1 METSSFSPTTAR
13 ELTVFIQNT
22 FQQLQDKLN
31 KTEDAIVTRFNTTS
45 KIIDQI
51 EKSLVELM
59 DHAGVNEPYDDE
71 ESESELLETYKD
83 ENEWRIWTD
92 RRTNL
97 TRAFK
102 RLPREPSSVG
112 WNPAEITCY
121 SLIDLAFWDV
131 LTFIAERDNLLK
143 NSRNLSTVCQLHL
156 QFLRGLIR
164 LFLVFT

>member
-31 KTEDAIVTRFNTTS
+31 KTEDAIVTRFNATG
-45 KIIDQI
+45 KRIDQI

-71 ESESELLETYKD
+71 ESESELSETYKD

-102 RLPREPSSVG
+102 RLPREPSSAG
-112 WNPAEITCY
+112 GIQQ
-121 SLIDLAFWDV
+121 
-131 LTFIAERDNLLK
+131 R
-143 NSRNLSTVCQLHL
+143 
-156 QFLRGLIR
+156 
-164 LFLVFT
+164 